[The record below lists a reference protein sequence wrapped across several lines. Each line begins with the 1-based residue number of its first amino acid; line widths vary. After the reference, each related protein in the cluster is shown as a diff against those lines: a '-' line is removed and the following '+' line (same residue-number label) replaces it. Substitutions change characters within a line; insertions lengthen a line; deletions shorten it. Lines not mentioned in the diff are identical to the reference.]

1 MSQKETMQFETEI
14 QQLLDLIIHSLY
26 SHKEIFLRELISNA
40 SDALDKLKFESQTNQ
55 DLLGDDTE
63 LKIRIEVDREA
74 RTLSVIDNG
83 IGMTRE
89 ELIENLGTIAK
100 SGTKA
105 FVEALKEK
113 KESALELIG
122 QFGVGFYSSFMVAE
136 KVELVT
142 RAAGTDQAWR
152 WESAGDG
159 SYSIEKSDETRR
171 GTRVTLHLREPG
183 EGDQDYTQE
192 WVIRNIVRKYSDF
205 VIYPI
210 VMEIEREE
218 VPTDDEGKPIEGAKP
233 VKKVTE
239 ETLNSMKPIWNKRK
253 SEVSEEEY
261 KEFYKHLS
269 HDWNDPLETIHI
281 NAEGILEYN
290 ALMYIPAQA
299 PFDLFMP
306 ENKSGMQLYVRNVFI
321 MDNCEE
327 LLPAYLRFIKGV
339 VDSADISLNVS
350 REMLQ
355 HDRVVGKIRKNLVK
369 KVFDTLSGMLGN
381 DREKYLK
388 FWENFGQVLK
398 EGLHTDFENREAIAD
413 LLLCASTKGE
423 ELTTLKEYID
433 RMPLEQKEIYY
444 ITGEDRETLAASPHL
459 EALKEKGYEVL
470 LFTDPVDEWVLQG
483 LFEYQGK
490 KLKSVAKG
498 EVDILPEEEKK
509 EQEEKLKKLED
520 EFSGLLNF
528 IKKTLDGK
536 VAEVKLS
543 QRLTA
548 SPVCLVA
555 DENALSASM
564 ERILKAANQPVPP
577 SQRILEVNPDH
588 ELLKQMRELHRRQG
602 ESDELK
608 EFAELLYDQAV
619 LTEGSK
625 VASPEQFCARL
636 TRLMLQA
643 AAARAGENPEN

>member
-26 SHKEIFLRELISNA
+26 SQKEIFLRELISNA
-40 SDALDKLKFESQTNQ
+40 SDALDKLKFKSQTDQ
-55 DLLGDDTE
+55 GLLGDDVE
-63 LKIRIEVDREA
+63 LKIRIEVDKEA

-113 KESALELIG
+113 KESALDLIG

-142 RAAGTDQAWR
+142 RAAGSNQAWH
-152 WESAGDG
+152 WESRGDG
-159 SYSIEKSDETRR
+159 SYTIEECDESRR

-183 EGDQDYTQE
+183 DDDQDYTQE

-205 VIYPI
+205 VTYPI

-233 VKKVTE
+233 VKKVTDE
-239 ETLNSMKPIWNKRK
+239 ILNSMKPIWNKRK

-269 HDWNDPLETIHI
+269 HDWNDPLETIHV

-290 ALMYIPAQA
+290 ALMYIPAKA

-339 VDSADISLNVS
+339 VDSSDISLNIS

-369 KVFDTLSGMLGN
+369 KVFETLTGMLAD

-388 FWENFGQVLK
+388 FWGNFGQVLK
-398 EGLHTDFENREAIAD
+398 EGLHTDFENRETIAD
-413 LLLCASTKGE
+413 LILCASTRSD
-423 ELTTLKEYID
+423 ELTTLKEYLD

-444 ITGEDRETLAASPHL
+444 ITGEDPESLAASPHL

-498 EVDILPEEEKK
+498 DVDLLPEEEKK
-509 EQEEKLKKLED
+509 ERKEKLKKLEED
-520 EFSGLLNF
+520 FSGLLNF
-528 IKKTLDGK
+528 IKKTLGDR

-543 QRLTA
+543 QRLTS

-577 SQRILEVNPDH
+577 SQRILELNPEH
-588 ELLKQMRELHRRQG
+588 ELIRQMRELHRGQG

-608 EFAELLYDQAV
+608 EFAELLYDQAQ

-625 VASPEQFCARL
+625 VSSPEQFCRRL
-636 TRLMLQA
+636 TRLMLQV
-643 AAARAGENPEN
+643 AGSKTGGSADS